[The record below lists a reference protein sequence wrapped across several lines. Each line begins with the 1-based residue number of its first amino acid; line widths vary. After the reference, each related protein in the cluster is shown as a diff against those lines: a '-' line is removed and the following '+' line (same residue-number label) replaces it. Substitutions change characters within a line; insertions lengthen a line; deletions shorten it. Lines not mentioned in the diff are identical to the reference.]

1 MQFAAGKSSRKKETE
16 RCVKTVVNL
25 LNVESVLFYVVICLY
40 FVAMIGYFLFVA
52 LKKDG
57 VAKLAAVI
65 QLVGLVLHTAALV
78 CRGIGAGRL
87 PLTNQ
92 YEFATSFAWGLC
104 LVSLLFIWR
113 FKFPVIGTIAAPVI
127 LLLIG
132 YAAMQSREVKELMPA
147 LRSSWLG
154 FHVSTAIIAYG
165 SFGVSFVLGIIFLL
179 RDKMKDRGFWDKHV
193 PAKEKLDLISYRSV
207 CLGLLFLTFTIVTG
221 AIWAEQA
228 WGSYW
233 SWDPKETWSL
243 VTWLVYAVYLHL
255 RIIRGWRGKTAAI
268 FAVAGFICVIF
279 TYIGVNTFLPG
290 IHSYA

>member
-1 MQFAAGKSSRKKETE
+1 MN
-16 RCVKTVVNL
+16 NL
-25 LNVESVLFYVVICLY
+25 LNIESVLFYVVIVLY
-40 FVAMIGYFLFVA
+40 FVSMLFYFLFVA

-57 VAKLAAVI
+57 VAKAAAMI
-65 QLVGLVLHTAALV
+65 QAVGLALHTAALV

-113 FKFPVIGTIAAPVI
+113 FKFPVIGTIATPVI
-127 LLLIG
+127 LLIIG
-132 YAAMQSREVKELMPA
+132 YAAMQSREVKALMPA

-165 SFGVSFVLGIIFLL
+165 AFGVSFVLGIIFLL

-255 RIIRGWRGKTAAI
+255 RIVRGWRGKAAAI
-268 FAVAGFICVIF
+268 FAVAGFVCVIF